1 MDKAGVLVR
10 LPPGFR
16 FHPTDEELVMQYL
29 RRKVF
34 SYPLPVSIIP
44 DIHLSRFDPWD
55 LPVAASAASDKGSY
69 FFNLRST
76 KYRIGNRTNRGAG
89 SGYWKVTGGDKPIK
103 ASADRRIVGVKKFLV
118 FYRGK
123 SPHGVRT
130 DWVMHEYYYLPATS
144 GHIPSQGNSNTSY
157 IGDWV
162 LCHVFQKKRAHRR
175 GSVVE
180 SSDTQTGARFIDF
193 MGTMNSND
201 INTIDSLPDSSC
213 VTQLSAGDDEA
224 CCSSVS
230 SHIRSSEQRRV

>member
-1 MDKAGVLVR
+1 MDKAGLLIR

-34 SYPLPVSIIP
+34 SCPLPASIIP
-44 DIHLSRFDPWD
+44 DIPLSRFDPWD
-55 LPVAASAASDKGSY
+55 LPVAASAASDQGSY
-69 FFNLRST
+69 LFNLRST

-89 SGYWKVTGGDKPIK
+89 SGYWKATGGDKPIK
-103 ASADRRIVGVKKFLV
+103 AASDRRIVGVKKFLV

-123 SPHGVRT
+123 PPHGVRT

-144 GHIPSQGNSNTSY
+144 GPVPSLSNTTTSY

-162 LCHVFQKKRAHRR
+162 LCHVFQKKRAHRPEP
-175 GSVVE
+175 VEE

-193 MGTMNSND
+193 MGTMNSNN
-201 INTIDSLPDSSC
+201 INSTDNPPDSSC
-213 VTQLSAGDDEA
+213 VTHLSAGDDEA
-224 CCSSVS
+224 CCTSAAAPLFPPT
-230 SHIRSSEQRRV
+230 Q